1 MSVVTAV
8 LHYILYHNVYC
19 SDLESYL
26 LCVSVTVTL
35 GAGAF
40 GAALIITTALAL
52 VLLMCCFETI
62 FPPFFPLSLVNIVQ
76 ALCMLLRTLLILPT
90 HQ

>member
-1 MSVVTAV
+1 M
-8 LHYILYHNVYC
+8 YC

-76 ALCMLLRTLLILPT
+76 ASYLCMLLRTLLILPT